1 MRSSPFSKSS
11 VVIVLFVSML
21 IVGFG
26 ALVPL
31 TAAPPPS
38 GSDKAKTPLSTK
50 DISLDQAQAAI
61 AAAIKKSQE
70 LKINED
76 IAIVDAGGNLKAFV
90 RMDSAWTGSI
100 DIAIKK
106 ARTSRLFDM
115 PTGEIGK
122 QAQPGGPLYHIEF
135 SNGGLITFPGGLPL
149 RDNSDTVIGAI
160 GASGSTVDKD
170 DEVAHAGADAIR

>member
-11 VVIVLFVSML
+11 VVIVMFVSTL

-26 ALVPL
+26 ALMPL

-90 RMDSAWTGSI
+90 RMDTAWTGSI

-149 RDNSDTVIGAI
+149 RDSSDTVIGAI

-170 DEVAHAGADAIR
+170 DE